1 MPEDDREAIVAATVT
16 EAPLQVER
24 LWLTSQGSFLDLS
37 GEWVNSA
44 RAAYLHRSTAGRDLH
59 VEVTER
65 GYLAPFGHPA
75 TITTVTERQF
85 RPDAN
90 GEPTAI
96 LVQDDYLAVSGA
108 TVTFPA
114 PHMPDEGRAIPFPT
128 VGVTDAGAGPVERAA
143 ITLADGTT
151 ISTDNA
157 WVVTRNDADAMVSY
171 TATDRTGRNGITFTM
186 PAIFVIER
194 HAFTVQDEVNGVRTP
209 LGNLNTF
216 FDEAPASRVEPD
228 LGGQLVGWAD
238 PHPRGTAGSD
248 RVTSSMRITLDRPA
262 LDGGTTPSAVRAEL
276 EAAGRPAFYPRVEHA
291 SVVDETTSALLGGD
305 GSAIQV
311 QYAASWLA
319 NGNEAGNPGLA
330 FHTLVDETAV
340 ERSGSGSGLVKP
352 ALAITTFSQTLGA
365 GTELALRSNLT
376 GEPEAVWNPGEALKD
391 TAVLFGRVLLSDIV
405 GEVSAAL
412 GSLSSERGMPRFET
426 LLEEEGLFYVMTWEP
441 ELRTFPEQRRADLRA
456 RSRRQGVVPTGA
468 AGAVRTQHPGR
479 HRVRARPGRR
489 GPAAAAGRAG
499 RGDRLQ
505 AGPLLRAARGHQLPG
520 VEAERLAVH
529 RCAGFP
535 GAGPRGGRHAARS
548 REHRGRSGGRLR
560 RRGDPRSQPRVRGGR
575 RHQPE
580 DRPRARPAQ
589 LGPSKIGFNLSRRE
603 DPFCITVMGF
613 GGTGSF
619 ELRLVAD
626 DIDFLHASMA
636 AAYELAVSIAI
647 VSASVRAALGIE
659 LSYKGEGGVILGAYV
674 ELSANASVLGLVNL
688 TGKVLLALQLQP
700 RHQAAQGPR
709 DAQRRGGLAVRP
721 LRDQLDRDRGGLPR
735 APRPARP
742 PCAPERRHR
751 SRRTRRRSA
760 TDSPSPSGPIYC
772 SAFAAA

>member
-1 MPEDDREAIVAATVT
+1 MTELWRARLEPDPQTPDVRPNLYAIWSRPGDPPRPFARPVSEDDREAIVAATVT

-96 LVQDDYLAVSGA
+96 LVQDDYLAVSGTA
-108 TVTFPA
+108 VTFPA

-157 WVVTRNDADAMVSY
+157 WVVTRNDADAMVGY

-276 EAAGRPAFYPRVEHA
+276 EAAGRPAFYPRIEHA

-311 QYAASWLA
+311 
-319 NGNEAGNPGLA
+319 
-330 FHTLVDETAV
+330 
-340 ERSGSGSGLVKP
+340 
-352 ALAITTFSQTLGA
+352 
-365 GTELALRSNLT
+365 
-376 GEPEAVWNPGEALKD
+376 
-391 TAVLFGRVLLSDIV
+391 
-405 GEVSAAL
+405 
-412 GSLSSERGMPRFET
+412 
-426 LLEEEGLFYVMTWEP
+426 
-441 ELRTFPEQRRADLRA
+441 
-456 RSRRQGVVPTGA
+456 
-468 AGAVRTQHPGR
+468 
-479 HRVRARPGRR
+479 RVRGIL
-489 GPAAAAGRAG
+489 AG
-499 RGDRLQ
+499 
-505 AGPLLRAARGHQLPG
+505 
-520 VEAERLAVH
+520 ERQ
-529 RCAGFP
+529 
-535 GAGPRGGRHAARS
+535 
-548 REHRGRSGGRLR
+548 RGR
-560 RRGDPRSQPRVRGGR
+560 QPRVW
-575 RHQPE
+575 
-580 DRPRARPAQ
+580 
-589 LGPSKIGFNLSRRE
+589 PSTPWS
-603 DPFCITVMGF
+603 
-613 GGTGSF
+613 
-619 ELRLVAD
+619 
-626 DIDFLHASMA
+626 
-636 AAYELAVSIAI
+636 
-647 VSASVRAALGIE
+647 
-659 LSYKGEGGVILGAYV
+659 
-674 ELSANASVLGLVNL
+674 
-688 TGKVLLALQLQP
+688 
-700 RHQAAQGPR
+700 
-709 DAQRRGGLAVRP
+709 
-721 LRDQLDRDRGGLPR
+721 
-735 APRPARP
+735 
-742 PCAPERRHR
+742 
-751 SRRTRRRSA
+751 TRRRS
-760 TDSPSPSGPIYC
+760 SGPGRGRRPGQAGARTSPP
-772 SAFAAA
+772 SARPWAPGTELTLRYQPDR